1 MPKPKDPSIRV
12 IRRLPRYYRFL
23 SELEASGVDKISST
37 KLASIMSST
46 ASQIRQDLN
55 CFGGFGQQGYGY
67 SVKGLKE
74 EIEKILGLDCIHSA
88 VLLGAGNLGRAI
100 ATHLNFEQLGF
111 KLTAIFEKD
120 EKLVGTMLRGIRVLP
135 DDEIDAYLQEHEI
148 DTAMLALP
156 KDSVE
161 KLIDKLYALGIRN
174 FWNFSHYDIAKRY
187 DDVVVEN
194 VHLSDSLMTLCYRI
208 TEKSRNQKETEETEK
223 TE

>member
-23 SELEASGVDKISST
+23 SELETSGVDKISST

-135 DDEIDAYLQEHEI
+135 DDEIDAYLKEHEI

-208 TEKSRNQKETEETEK
+208 NEKNTNR
-223 TE
+223 